1 MTPNIDERL
10 ASIIRALTEVV
21 LPHLPPEASL
31 AQEQVHLAVGHLQI
45 LRAQLDDIPAY
56 ELEELEDGVALAKA
70 LAPIN
75 GGPVTTSAQ
84 SSLQSAASAPGD
96 DVLRRDILRDQLPQR
111 RVAAAL
117 LVVGQAPVRAVQ
129 AGHQDRVGSVALHLS
144 SAPRAARRSCLSTC
158 SRTCACC

>member
-45 LRAQLDDIPAY
+45 LRAQLDDIPVY

-96 DVLRRDILRDQLPQR
+96 DV
-111 RVAAAL
+111 RVGVKAINLAIAAL
-117 LVVGQAPVRAVQ
+117 VHAVSRDGEEGAKAALSSTILNYEHTRVQ
-129 AGHQDRVGSVALHLS
+129 KDRRWFLPFGFDTMDSSGESVA
-144 SAPRAARRSCLSTC
+144 
-158 SRTCACC
+158 